1 MASEFIYPKPFF
13 HAVSQ
18 HLPTLKIESPYNP
31 AIFALFSTTAMP
43 IAEEWQCTILN
54 SQRINL
60 FRSTFEYCLD
70 FAGHSFEIRLLSLG
84 TCWVLLGHSPG
95 WNPPGWN
102 PRNALEITNRYPL
115 RVGESQ
121 TLLQR
126 RYGVIRK
133 KSEIKQGAFCKKSE
147 IR

>member
-1 MASEFIYPKPFF
+1 
-13 HAVSQ
+13 
-18 HLPTLKIESPYNP
+18 
-31 AIFALFSTTAMP
+31 MP

-95 WNPPGWN
+95 WNP
-102 PRNALEITNRYPL
+102 RNALEITNGYPL

-126 RYGVIRK
+126 RYGVI
-133 KSEIKQGAFCKKSE
+133 CKKVRDKTE
-147 IR
+147 RFL

>member
-1 MASEFIYPKPFF
+1 MFG
-13 HAVSQ
+13 
-18 HLPTLKIESPYNP
+18 T
-31 AIFALFSTTAMP
+31 
-43 IAEEWQCTILN
+43 
-54 SQRINL
+54 
-60 FRSTFEYCLD
+60 TFEYCLD

-95 WNPPGWN
+95 WNP
-102 PRNALEITNRYPL
+102 RNALEITNRYPL

-126 RYGVIRK
+126 RYGVICK
-133 KSEIKQGAFCKKSE
+133 KSEVKQGTFCKKSE